1 MTPAELEEAPAFAL
15 LAPGFFVDGGWRR
28 FHVQDGG
35 DAALWLA
42 PYAGR
47 ATRVAGRLEAVDVH
61 FAAAPPLAAVLDDTR
76 FEAGVA
82 RIREHIAAGD
92 VYQVNLTVRA
102 SLDGVSGAGLL
113 SRLCARAAP
122 RFAAWV
128 RLPGHG
134 ELVSASPELLVETR
148 GRWVHAEPM
157 KGTAPIGQRAALL
170 ASVKDVAELAM
181 ITDLT
186 RNDLQQLCVRGT
198 VRVTAPRRLVELP
211 YVLQAVSDVEGEL
224 REGVTVD
231 DVLRVMHPGGS
242 VTGAPRPAA
251 MGVIAQLES
260 MPRRFYCGTL
270 GVETAD
276 GFRAALLIRTATRVG
291 EGWEY
296 GVGSGITWDSVP
308 SAELAEVRLK
318 LGALAQPG

>member
-1 MTPAELEEAPAFAL
+1 MTPDDLEREPAFAL
-15 LAPGFFVDGGWRR
+15 LAPGFFDDGRWRR
-28 FHVQDGG
+28 FHVAAGG

-42 PYAGR
+42 PYEGR
-47 ATRVAGRLEAVDVH
+47 PTRVSGRLEVIDMSFAGAPPP
-61 FAAAPPLAAVLDDTR
+61 AAALDDAR
-76 FEAGVA
+76 FEAGVG
-82 RIREHIAAGD
+82 RIRERIAAGD

-102 SLDGVSGAGLL
+102 RLDGLSGAGLL

-128 RLPGHG
+128 RLPGLG

-148 GRWVHAEPM
+148 ARRVHAEPM
-157 KGTAPIGQRAALL
+157 KGTAPVGQRAALL
-170 ASVKDVAELAM
+170 ASVKDEAELAM

-224 REGVTVD
+224 REGVTID

-251 MGVIAQLES
+251 MALIAELE
-260 MPRRFYCGTL
+260 PTARRFYCGTL
-270 GVETAD
+270 GVETTT
-276 GFRAALLIRTATRVG
+276 GFRAALLIRTATHVDG
-291 EGWEY
+291 GWEY

-308 SAELAEVRLK
+308 AAELAEVRLK
-318 LGALAQPG
+318 LGALAQSG